1 MVQKTLLDRLKEQTI
16 SVNRIILINTEQG
29 YFDTLIAGTNFW
41 QRYKNITVKHISKRE
56 FDHGYTRRRAVA
68 ESDADYFVMMTDDA
82 IPADDCLIENPGIS
96 TYDMCVA
103 DYQFLLHKLRIVTY
117 GTDYKVEFTCPYCG
131 SQASEVINLADI
143 LVKGYNPSIKKYLE
157 FDLPKTNKHAKIRMQ
172 TPRLIDAANVKA
184 KQFKKMSPDFS
195 GDPAF
200 IFTLESLI
208 ETIDGKPLDQ
218 TRVIET
224 IRNMPMADVNTILNQ
239 TAKFN
244 EGMGLDCLVTYVC
257 DTCGLSHTGMF
268 RQTAEFFRPTS
279 N

>member
-1 MVQKTLLDRLKEQTI
+1 MPEYNIAETYTLPSGGEVYKQQVNPVVRLRSMT
-16 SVNRIILINTEQG
+16 VNEEMKRLSPPGDYPLKVLCEII
-29 YFDTLIAGTNFW
+29 
-41 QRYKNITVKHISKRE
+41 
-56 FDHGYTRRRAVA
+56 
-68 ESDADYFVMMTDDA
+68 
-82 IPADDCLIENPGIS
+82 DDCLIENPGIS

-143 LVKGYNPSIKKYLE
+143 LVKGYNPSIEKYLE